1 MTSKQFRTLIG
12 CYLACVVLAILGH
25 IFTAEQLPVPLR
37 DYVKIAD
44 QSTWMASWVGV
55 TYLVAATASTIG
67 LIIFKAWA
75 RPSFAL
81 LAVVGAM
88 PWDGHTVYPA
98 LEYLF
103 INLEF
108 MLAGAIVAAAYWAP
122 VRSRFNKS

>member
-12 CYLACVVLAILGH
+12 CYLACVVLAIFGH
-25 IFTAEQLPVPLR
+25 VFTAEQLPVALR
-37 DYVKIAD
+37 DYVKMAD

-67 LIIFKAWA
+67 LITFKAWA

-81 LAVVGAM
+81 VAVFGAM

-108 MLAGAIVAAAYWAP
+108 MLAGAIVASAYWAP
-122 VRSRFNKS
+122 VRSRFTKP

>member
-1 MTSKQFRTLIG
+1 MTSNQFRILIG

-25 IFTAEQLPVPLR
+25 VFTAEQLPVALR
-37 DYVKIAD
+37 DYVKTAD

-67 LIIFKAWA
+67 LMIFKAWA

-81 LAVVGAM
+81 LAVFGAM

-122 VRSRFNKS
+122 VRSRFGNF

>member
-1 MTSKQFRTLIG
+1 MTPKQFRILIG

-25 IFTAEQLPVPLR
+25 VFTAEQLPVALR
-37 DYVKIAD
+37 DYVKVAD
-44 QSTWMASWVGV
+44 QTTWMVSWVGMA
-55 TYLVAATASTIG
+55 YLTAATVSTIG

-75 RPSFAL
+75 RPTF
-81 LAVVGAM
+81 AVVAVFGAM

-98 LEYLF
+98 MEYLF

-122 VRSRFNKS
+122 VRDSFAKP

>member
-1 MTSKQFRTLIG
+1 MTPKQFRILIG

-25 IFTAEQLPVPLR
+25 VFTAEQLPVALR
-37 DYVKIAD
+37 DYVKVAD
-44 QSTWMASWVGV
+44 QTTWRVSWVGMA
-55 TYLVAATASTIG
+55 YLTAATVSTIG

-75 RPSFAL
+75 RPTF
-81 LAVVGAM
+81 AVVAVFGAM

-98 LEYLF
+98 MEYLF

-122 VRSRFNKS
+122 VRDSFTKP

>member
-1 MTSKQFRTLIG
+1 MTPKQFRILIG

-25 IFTAEQLPVPLR
+25 VFTAEQLPVALR
-37 DYVKIAD
+37 DYVKVAD
-44 QSTWMASWVGV
+44 QTTWMVSWVGMA
-55 TYLVAATASTIG
+55 YLTAATVSTIG

-75 RPSFAL
+75 RPTF
-81 LAVVGAM
+81 AVVAVFGAM

-98 LEYLF
+98 MEYLF

-122 VRSRFNKS
+122 VRDSFTKP